1 MAIIKRKTQTETPQ
15 EVKETVQ
22 ENREQSEIQDTTKE
36 EHKESKY
43 LTDEEKEA
51 LQKQNQQEKEQG
63 ASTKKL
69 EKATMVVSSM
79 FNLGEDYKVT
89 SFNDKGKS
97 VKLVLDNSDFKL
109 DIEIKHPERAGLVF
123 ED

>member
-22 ENREQSEIQDTTKE
+22 ENIEQSEVQDTTKE

-109 DIEIKHPERAGLVF
+109 DIDIKHPERAGLVF

>member
-22 ENREQSEIQDTTKE
+22 ENIEQSEVQDTTKE